1 MLVCCD
7 ATPVSSRYMTY
18 LTVET
23 YIGQSTV
30 NYTQPIC
37 TICFTSFISY
47 ASTLYNVQII
57 YFHRPT
63 PTYVRDDVSI
73 LVSCVHKDLRM

>member
-1 MLVCCD
+1 MFVSRG
-7 ATPVSSRYMTY
+7 ATPVLSRYVTY

-23 YIGQSTV
+23 YIGQPTV

-47 ASTLYNVQII
+47 ASALYVQII
-57 YFHRPT
+57 YLHRPT
-63 PTYVRDDVSI
+63 PTYVRDDGI
-73 LVSCVHKDLRM
+73 LVSCVRKDLRV